1 MCQNYYVA
9 ALYLV
14 IKVLELP
21 LKEVFTE
28 LFYTL
33 RMTVLSAERLHNQL
47 RKVLDNDDQDT
58 WSISQMETQP
68 HKTDPKITVGT

>member
-28 LFYTL
+28 IFYTL
-33 RMTVLSAERLHNQL
+33 RMTDLNAERLHIQL
-47 RKVLDNDDQDT
+47 RTVLDNDDQNT
-58 WSISQMETQP
+58 
-68 HKTDPKITVGT
+68 

>member
-58 WSISQMETQP
+58 WSISQMETQL
-68 HKTDPKITVGT
+68 HKTDSKITVGT

>member
-58 WSISQMETQP
+58 
-68 HKTDPKITVGT
+68 